1 MNEKTPDLLLGANDL
16 PKNKL
21 LLLFLGI
28 QPLLIYTSV
37 FSQPYV
43 YQAAMNLN
51 QAQTVALISAFYL
64 GAGICTLLQATIGN
78 RLPIWQG
85 QSISVMGPASTVGGI
100 YGLPTMYGSLL
111 IGGLIEGTLGATKLI
126 GKIKKLMPPVVSGSV
141 VATIGLSLLWLPGLF
156 VIGRSPSWQNWVLAG
171 ASLLVI
177 LFCYVIAAKRHPMIG
192 MASVLIGIIGVGLI
206 VGSLIGSVNW
216 TPLKEAKWFASPHL
230 IFSSIWA
237 GPWGPNATFKFVPAA
252 ILAVFLGYL
261 ASAIESVGDYHAI
274 GAVSNIKIE
283 EKHISRGIMA
293 EGFGCALVS
302 FFGCPATTTHTE
314 QVGLIR
320 VTRIASRYLWM
331 LAGVFAII
339 LAFIPKF
346 AALIAVIPAP
356 ARGGLLFIVFGF
368 IIISGLRHA
377 FTDEMTS
384 ANFAILGCTI
394 GISTGIYYFL
404 RGSEW
409 LKLQPSV
416 VRVILG
422 SGVIM
427 AVLLGITLN
436 ILFNLLPQA
445 MEKRKA

>member
-1 MNEKTPDLLLGANDL
+1 
-16 PKNKL
+16 
-21 LLLFLGI
+21 
-28 QPLLIYTSV
+28 
-37 FSQPYV
+37 
-43 YQAAMNLN
+43 
-51 QAQTVALISAFYL
+51 
-64 GAGICTLLQATIGN
+64 
-78 RLPIWQG
+78 
-85 QSISVMGPASTVGGI
+85 
-100 YGLPTMYGSLL
+100 
-111 IGGLIEGTLGATKLI
+111 
-126 GKIKKLMPPVVSGSV
+126 
-141 VATIGLSLLWLPGLF
+141 
-156 VIGRSPSWQNWVLAG
+156 
-171 ASLLVI
+171 
-177 LFCYVIAAKRHPMIG
+177 
-192 MASVLIGIIGVGLI
+192 
-206 VGSLIGSVNW
+206 
-216 TPLKEAKWFASPHL
+216 
-230 IFSSIWA
+230 
-237 GPWGPNATFKFVPAA
+237 
-252 ILAVFLGYL
+252 
-261 ASAIESVGDYHAI
+261 
-274 GAVSNIKIE
+274 
-283 EKHISRGIMA
+283 
-293 EGFGCALVS
+293 
-302 FFGCPATTTHTE
+302 
-314 QVGLIR
+314 
-320 VTRIASRYLWM
+320 M